1 MKELDLLKK
10 DWKKNSDSFEQIS
23 ANEIYKMIHKKSS
36 SIVKWILI
44 ISILEISF
52 WTFSNLFLNTDD
64 LFKKINHPGIV
75 MTLEYLTYFNYLV
88 GLIFIFIFYKNYT
101 TISTTIATKSLM
113 GSILKTR
120 KTVQYYVWYNLG
132 MMVIIAIL
140 SFFVAFVYNPDMD
153 FLREKLAVNGK
164 AMFFTI
170 GILVLII
177 LGLFGMFWCFYR
189 LLYGTLLR
197 RLYANYK
204 ELKKI
209 DF

>member
-23 ANEIYKMIHKKSS
+23 EKEIYKMIHKKSS

-44 ISILEISF
+44 ISILEVCF
-52 WTFSNLFLNTDD
+52 WTFSNLFINTDD
-64 LFKKINHPGIV
+64 LLQKMNHPEIV
-75 MTLEYLTYFNYLV
+75 LAMEILTYFNYV
-88 GLIFIFIFYKNYT
+88 VVLIFIIIFYKNYK
-101 TISTTIATKSLM
+101 TISTTVATKSLM
-113 GSILKTR
+113 GAILRTR

-132 MMVIIAIL
+132 MLVLITIL
-140 SFFVAFVYNPDMD
+140 SYFIAFVYNPDMA
-153 FLREKLAVNGK
+153 FFREQLAESGK
-164 AMFFTI
+164 TMFFTI
-170 GILVLII
+170 GILFLII
-177 LGLFGMFWCFYR
+177 LGILGLFWCIYR